1 MAGSKSPEENAIGKK
16 SMEIPG
22 GDRRVDPVEIIARVG
37 GVNPD
42 FGGKARA
49 FEVWIHLAKKAGWDV
64 GSIQSEAQHAETAC
78 GIVTIEGISY
88 TVHYGPRVRR
98 SLVEEIGD
106 QVEIRDVLAY
116 AAWAE
121 PIALI

>member
-1 MAGSKSPEENAIGKK
+1 MKK
-16 SMEIPG
+16 SD

-49 FEVWIHLAKKAGWDV
+49 FEVWIHLARKAGWEV
-64 GSIQSEAQHAETAC
+64 NSIQGEAQQAETAC
-78 GIVTIEGISY
+78 GAVTIEGISY
-88 TVHYGPRVRR
+88 KVPDGPRVRR
-98 SLVEEIGD
+98 PLAEGIGD
-106 QVEIRDVLAY
+106 QVKVRDVLAY

>member
-1 MAGSKSPEENAIGKK
+1 
-16 SMEIPG
+16 
-22 GDRRVDPVEIIARVG
+22 
-37 GVNPD
+37 
-42 FGGKARA
+42 
-49 FEVWIHLAKKAGWDV
+49 
-64 GSIQSEAQHAETAC
+64 
-78 GIVTIEGISY
+78 
-88 TVHYGPRVRR
+88 VHYGPRVRR